1 MRFTKELAPNCDKC
15 PDKLNCLFAFLNRL
29 AQRSWKDLRKAGEFH
44 DGELIFNEG
53 EKPAGLFIVC
63 SGRVKLCK
71 TSPSGQQL
79 ISRIEQAGDLLGHI
93 TLFAGG
99 NFQYSGEAMGKTVV
113 SFIDH
118 GLFIEQFIKKHPE
131 AALAIMQALA
141 KDVVS
146 GDSKATDIAYKSA
159 KSRMADVILKAAITS
174 GRKIMVKDVKRRELA
189 EIAGL
194 TVETA
199 VRILAELEKK
209 KIIKRQGKEIWITKK
224 DKLQEVAKTNGE
236 K

>member
-1 MRFTKELAPNCDKC
+1 MRFMKELVINCDKC
-15 PDKLNCLFAFLNRL
+15 PAKENCLFSFLDRL
-29 AQRSWKDLRKAGEFH
+29 AQRSWKMLLKASKFE

-63 SGRVKLCK
+63 QGRVKLCK
-71 TSPSGQQL
+71 TSSSGQQL

-99 NFQYSGEAMGKTVV
+99 NFQYSGEAMGEALI

-118 GLFIEQFIKKHPE
+118 SLFLEQIIKKHPN
-131 AALAIMQALA
+131 AAVAIIEALA

-159 KSRMADVILKAAITS
+159 KSRMSDVIMKAAMPS
-174 GRKIMVKDVKRRELA
+174 GKKLIVENVKRRELA
-189 EIAGL
+189 EMAGL

-209 KIIKRQGKEIWITKK
+209 RIIRRDGKKIIVTNKT
-224 DKLQEVAKTNGE
+224 KLQNISKINE
-236 K
+236 